1 MPLTVAEIKANIS
14 KFDRQARPSFLNM
27 FEIRRKAIL
36 AKFGPAMQTLPSDG
50 PSEKYPVLKATPNLI
65 EYNEGNVPVSG
76 VGDAG
81 PLELVNKKFG
91 MSVAIGQDFF
101 SDLDRMPA
109 AKAQYL
115 AAIAGLGVRAA
126 NKPIQLVADLLLK
139 EGDYA
144 STTAWDGN
152 PITSASHVEG
162 SNLVTSNDTFS
173 IVKLGS
179 DHDTALD
186 YFTAQTDPEGHDKL
200 REEAPSN
207 LLVVTD
213 PQHLRLYAEFFK
225 AQIVTDI
232 TGVAAAISNV
242 LSPANGDVVRGVD
255 GLGNNVTLVG
265 WSRLRAKKKT
275 FYFDLSGELPGLA
288 PIVWQERMA
297 PKLTMLGDGTEVG
310 EIAEQIW
317 WKVKMRGNVGIGD
330 YNKIVEI
337 NKTAAT

>member
-1 MPLTVAEIKANIS
+1 MPLTTAEIKANIS
-14 KFDRQARPSFLNM
+14 KFDRQARPAYLDM

-36 AKFGPAMQTLPSDG
+36 SKFGPALQTLPSDG
-50 PSEKYPVLKATPNLI
+50 PSEKYPLIKATPSLV
-65 EYNEGNVPVSG
+65 EYDEGNVPVSSI
-76 VGDAG
+76 GDGG
-81 PLELVNKKFG
+81 PYELANKKFG

-115 AAIAGLGVRAA
+115 AQIAGLGVRAA

-139 EGDYA
+139 EGNYA
-144 STTAWDGN
+144 SFNAWDGF
-152 PITSASHVEG
+152 PITSLSHLEG
-162 SNLVTSNDTFS
+162 ANLHASNDTYS
-173 IVKLGS
+173 IVKIGS

-186 YFTAQTDPEGHDKL
+186 LFTAQVDPDGHDKL
-200 REEAPSN
+200 REEAPSD

-213 PQHLRLYAEFFK
+213 PQHLRVYAEFFK
-225 AQIVTDI
+225 AQMITDI
-232 TGVAAAISNV
+232 TGVAAAISNI
-242 LSPANGDVVRGVD
+242 LSPANAEVARGVD
-255 GLGNNVTLVG
+255 GLGNGVTLVG
-265 WSRLRAKKKT
+265 WSRLRGKKKT
-275 FYFDLSGELPGLA
+275 FYFDLSNELPGLK
-288 PIVWQERMA
+288 PLVWQERMA

-337 NKTAAT
+337 NKTAGS